1 MIQQANAGQ
10 FLLSQNLQGQMQL
23 VASSQAGQ
31 YVIQA
36 GGQQGAYVVAQ
47 PQTTMVHGQP
57 QTVLLAQTSQQQGT
71 SAKTIII
78 LQQQP
83 PPSTSATHHQKVSIT
98 EIYVNSYW
106 KLIEV
111 SFLLR
116 QLLALRELLQ
126 RCKLFSKNHYFNNG
140 LKRIRGL

>member
-1 MIQQANAGQ
+1 MIQQANTGQ

-23 VASSQAGQ
+23 VASSQPGQ

-83 PPSTSATHHQKVSIT
+83 APSPSATHHQKVYSID
-98 EIYVNSYW
+98 SL
-106 KLIEV
+106 LIIKKRQKTFRKTRIFKG
-111 SFLLR
+111 FLFKSL
-116 QLLALRELLQ
+116 
-126 RCKLFSKNHYFNNG
+126 KNNFTHIQF
-140 LKRIRGL
+140 